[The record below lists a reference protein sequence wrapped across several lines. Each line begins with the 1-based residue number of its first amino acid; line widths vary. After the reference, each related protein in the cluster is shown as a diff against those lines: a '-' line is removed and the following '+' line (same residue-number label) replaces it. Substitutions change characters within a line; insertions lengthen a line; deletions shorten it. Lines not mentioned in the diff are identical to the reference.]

1 MLRLSSLQNAA
12 AGQPYSLY
20 QLPVSLLKMT
30 SREATEAITGY
41 FYQFDKTILEILES
55 KKDDDVIW
63 VEGIEDIDITSDLE
77 STTIQCK
84 YYAGTEYNH
93 SIIKPAIIWMLKHF
107 KSNNCKPMNYLLY
120 GHYKSGQNKLN
131 GVTVELLKESF
142 LTTKKTR
149 TTDNNKK
156 ESYVEKVHEDLKTT
170 DAELESFI
178 SLLKI
183 NIHAPS
189 FSEQY
194 KKIIDSLTKTL
205 KISFPEAE
213 LYHYSAALKI
223 VRDLATSELLED
235 RSITKKDFIA
245 AIKPKAELFD
255 AWFIKRKGRDQ
266 YIRLIRSEKLAR
278 DLNTDPY
285 DRFFIIDAT
294 GIDKVDEL
302 SEVARALAKG
312 WGKLWTRTESLSYCP
327 ALHFR
332 GLTRQTYVDLKH
344 NLYKNNYKFVDGYPF
359 QDSALN
365 AESFYTPRTKINKI
379 QLRLVNSLDDLQELA
394 LSSKTVVEFY
404 EFYIDKPLDI
414 NQNLKI
420 TRIKIEQFDYMKGI
434 LK

>member
-1 MLRLSSLQNAA
+1 
-12 AGQPYSLY
+12 
-20 QLPVSLLKMT
+20 MT
-30 SREATEAITGY
+30 SREATEAINGY
-41 FYQFDKTILEILES
+41 FYQFDKTILEILLS
-55 KKDDDVIW
+55 TKDDDIIW
-63 VEGIEDIDITSDLE
+63 VEGIEDIDITSHLE

-120 GHYKSGQNKLN
+120 GHYKSGQHKLN
-131 GVTVELLKESF
+131 EVTIELLKESF

-149 TTDNNKK
+149 TVENNKK
-156 ESYVEKVHEDLKTT
+156 ESYIEKVHEDLQVT

-178 SLLKI
+178 HLLKI
-183 NIHAPS
+183 NIYAPS

-194 KKIIDSLTKTL
+194 DNIIGCLIKTL
-205 KISFPEAE
+205 KTSHAEAE

-223 VRDLATSELLED
+223 VRDLATKELLED

-245 AIKPKAELFD
+245 GIKPKAELFD

-266 YIRLIRSEKLAR
+266 YIKLIRSEKLAR

-294 GIDKVDEL
+294 GIDKIDEL
-302 SEVARALAKG
+302 SEVARALAKS
-312 WGKLWTRTESLSYCP
+312 WGKLWARAESLSYCP

-332 GLTRQTYVDLKH
+332 GLTKETYVSLKH
-344 NLYKNNYKFVDGYPF
+344 NLYKNNYKFVDGHPF
-359 QDSALN
+359 KDSALN
-365 AESFYTPRTKINKI
+365 PESFYTPRTKINKI
-379 QLRLVNSLDDLQELA
+379 QLRLVNSIDDLEELVQ
-394 LSSKTVVEFY
+394 SSTTAVEIY

-414 NQNLKI
+414 NHKVKI
-420 TRIKIEQFDYMKGI
+420 THIKIEQFDYMNGI